1 MVTNNDKAG
10 SNKNKN
16 NNNSTINTKH
26 FTSHKDATNTVT
38 SIVSICVNEKYSCKP
53 ILQQSFHELAF
64 LFHTHIFPSLT
75 STGLTMHIC
84 DVVFDELN
92 RAFLS
97 PSLFVILSVM
107 LPLYAMSQGNFV
119 EKRVLDHFFPPLVG
133 GSLITRRVKQ

>member
-1 MVTNNDKAG
+1 M
-10 SNKNKN
+10 
-16 NNNSTINTKH
+16 
-26 FTSHKDATNTVT
+26 
-38 SIVSICVNEKYSCKP
+38 SINEKYKRKP
-53 ILQQSFHELAF
+53 ILQQSLNELAF

-97 PSLFVILSVM
+97 PSLFITLSVI

-133 GSLITRRVKQ
+133 GSLSSRRVKQWTLQLTKMQRLL